1 MAKLCVSGSSFHFMK
16 NNSISYGP
24 TFIVSGNK
32 LKLSHVEAARS
43 FVNTMGV
50 SWDANAQCFLHFD
63 KSNKTFQPISIL
75 DTKELLVTHICAQ
88 AKKAALSTAIL
99 NPSNAKLNDV
109 LEFAKS
115 LNPAV
120 VCDANGLLPVAN
132 GVVRFGKTKVSLL
145 RHNAKYGLRHCL
157 PYDYDPNAT
166 CPRFDEMVQ
175 RVVPDDDDRRVLQMY
190 LGGPLTGL
198 NQTRRMLWM
207 HGPAGTSKSTIL
219 NIQEAILGRAYIG
232 DLRTGL
238 LESRFEKSHLI
249 GKRQLSAKDVP
260 ANFLKNQGA
269 KSLKHL
275 VGGDGT
281 QAEVKFGGK
290 VNIHG
295 NFFVVM
301 PSNGELRLSL
311 EGDEEAWMERLI
323 VLDFAGN
330 RPTKLKANFAD
341 VLLAEEGSGILRWM
355 IEGGM
360 MYLTE
365 VRKYGDI
372 RLNRAQK
379 QRIEGL
385 VLASKSLEVFA
396 STKVGF
402 IEGQTLTNDELIRAY
417 SDFCKKRAWEPVS
430 SHVLYSRL
438 PDLMLHEH
446 GASRAGD
453 ILRDGTK
460 HKGYRNVIL
469 LPR

>member
-1 MAKLCVSGSSFHFMK
+1 MK
-16 NNSISYGP
+16 NNSVSYGP
-24 TFIVSGNK
+24 TFIKSGNK

-43 FVNTMGV
+43 FVKLMGI
-50 SWDANAQCFLHFD
+50 SWDANTRCFLHFN
-63 KSNKTFQPISIL
+63 KTNKTFQPISIL
-75 DTKELLVTHICAQ
+75 DTKELLVTHISAQ
-88 AKKAALSTAIL
+88 ARKAALSTAIL

-132 GVVRFGKTKVSLL
+132 GVVRFRKTKVSLL
-145 RHNAKYGLRHCL
+145 RHHAKYGLRHCL
-157 PYDYDPNAT
+157 PYEFNPDAA
-166 CPRFDEMVQ
+166 CPRFTEMIQ
-175 RVVPDDDDRRVLQMY
+175 RVLPAPEDRRLLQMY

-198 NQTRRMLWM
+198 NQTRRMLLM
-207 HGPAGTSKSTIL
+207 HGPTGTGKTTIL
-219 NIQEAILGRAYIG
+219 KIQESILGAGLVG

-260 ANFLKNQGA
+260 SNFLKSQGA

-295 NFFVVM
+295 SFFVVM
-301 PSNGELRLSL
+301 PSNSELRVSL
-311 EGDEEAWMERLI
+311 EGDEEAWMKRLI
-323 VLDFAGN
+323 VLDFVAV
-330 RPTKLKANFAD
+330 RPKKVTANFAD
-341 VLLAEEGSGILRWM
+341 VLLAEEGPGILRWLV
-355 IEGGM
+355 EGGM
-360 MYLTE
+360 QYLIE
-365 VRKYGDI
+365 VGKHGDI
-372 RLNRAQK
+372 QLNRAQQ
-379 QRIEGL
+379 QRVEDL

-396 STKVGF
+396 SSKVGF
-402 IEGQTLTNDELIRAY
+402 IEGQSLTNEELIRAY
-417 SDFCKKRAWEPVS
+417 SEFCKKRAWEPVS

-438 PDLMLHEH
+438 PDLMLHRH
-446 GASRAGD
+446 GALKAAD
-453 ILRDGTK
+453 IMRNGVK
-460 HKGYRNVIL
+460 QKGYHNVIL